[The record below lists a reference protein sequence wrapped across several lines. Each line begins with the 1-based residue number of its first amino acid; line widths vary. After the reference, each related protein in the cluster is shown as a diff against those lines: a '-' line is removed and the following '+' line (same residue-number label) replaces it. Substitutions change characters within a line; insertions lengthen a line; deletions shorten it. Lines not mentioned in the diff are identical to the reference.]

1 MEGGMNARR
10 LGLLATLVTM
20 GGAGWYV
27 FVYLYRW
34 EWNRALISGVIFL
47 AAEIGLIGTLALG
60 RLARIERR
68 LDEGD
73 VPASSPF
80 RSSGV
85 PSRSSRS
92 PVLSRS
98 SVSSRALRRVDADPA
113 VLARLRES
121 APPPREPF
129 AWLTKRPQELSVFV
143 PVLLGAGAV
152 LSGLAWVVERL
163 GRRLTG
169 PTQEHS
175 LARRLHAIALPPG
188 GFVGDHDDR
197 PDLFSP
203 LP

>member
-1 MEGGMNARR
+1 MEGSVSPRR
-10 LGLLATLVTM
+10 IGLLVTLVTM

-47 AAEIGLIGTLALG
+47 AAELGLIGTLVIG

-68 LDEGD
+68 LDEGALA
-73 VPASSPF
+73 PA
-80 RSSGV
+80 GG
-85 PSRSSRS
+85 PSQPR
-92 PVLSRS
+92 V
-98 SVSSRALRRVDADPA
+98 VRRMEAVGRIDPDPA

-121 APPPREPF
+121 APPPRQPF
-129 AWLTKRPQELSVFV
+129 AWLTKRPQEVSVFV

-163 GRRLTG
+163 ARRLTG
-169 PTQEHS
+169 PAVERN

-188 GFVGDHDDR
+188 GFVVGDDDR

-203 LP
+203 LT

>member
-1 MEGGMNARR
+1 MEGGMSARR

-47 AAEIGLIGTLALG
+47 AAEIVLIGTLVIG

-68 LDEGD
+68 LDEGG
-73 VPASSPF
+73 VPAP
-80 RSSGV
+80 SG
-85 PSRSSRS
+85 
-92 PVLSRS
+92 SRS
-98 SVSSRALRRVDADPA
+98 SVSVRSSVPARPSGPSSRALRRVEPDPA

-129 AWLTKRPQELSVFV
+129 AWLTKRPQEVSVFV

-152 LSGLAWVVERL
+152 LSGLAWVVERI

-169 PTQEHS
+169 PARENS

-203 LP
+203 LT

>member
-1 MEGGMNARR
+1 MEGGMSARR
-10 LGLLATLVTM
+10 LGLLATIVTM

-47 AAEIGLIGTLALG
+47 AAELGLIGTLVIG
-60 RLARIERR
+60 RLVRIERR
-68 LDEGD
+68 LDEGG
-73 VPASSPF
+73 VPAGPGSL
-80 RSSGV
+80 SG
-85 PSRSSRS
+85 P
-92 PVLSRS
+92 
-98 SVSSRALRRVDADPA
+98 SSRALRRVEPDPA

-129 AWLTKRPQELSVFV
+129 AWLTKRPQEVSVFV

-169 PTQEHS
+169 PALENN
-175 LARRLHAIALPPG
+175 LARRLHTIALPPG
-188 GFVGDHDDR
+188 GFVGGDDDR

>member
-1 MEGGMNARR
+1 MEGGMSARR

-47 AAEIGLIGTLALG
+47 AAEIGLMSTLVIG
-60 RLARIERR
+60 RLVRIERR
-68 LDEGD
+68 LDDGG
-73 VPASSPF
+73 VPAPLASS
-80 RSSGV
+80 RSSG
-85 PSRSSRS
+85 P
-92 PVLSRS
+92 
-98 SVSSRALRRVDADPA
+98 SSRALRRVEPDPA

-129 AWLTKRPQELSVFV
+129 AWLTRRPQEVSVFV

-169 PTQEHS
+169 PAQERN
-175 LARRLHAIALPPG
+175 LARRLHTIALPPG

-203 LP
+203 LT

>member
-1 MEGGMNARR
+1 MEGSMSARR
-10 LGLLATLVTM
+10 LGLLATLVTL

-47 AAEIGLIGTLALG
+47 AAEVGLMSTLVIG

-68 LDEGD
+68 LDEAPSPTSG
-73 VPASSPF
+73 AS
-80 RSSGV
+80 RT
-85 PSRSSRS
+85 
-92 PVLSRS
+92 
-98 SVSSRALRRVDADPA
+98 SRASGARSLRRIDPDPA
-113 VLARLRES
+113 VLARVRES

-129 AWLTKRPQELSVFV
+129 AWLTKRPQEISVFV

-152 LSGLAWVVERL
+152 LSALAWIVERL
-163 GRRLTG
+163 GRRFTG
-169 PTQEHS
+169 PALERN

-188 GFVGDHDDR
+188 GFVKSDDDP

>member
-1 MEGGMNARR
+1 MEGGMSPRR
-10 LGLLATLVTM
+10 IGLLVTLVTM

-47 AAEIGLIGTLALG
+47 AAELGLIGTLVIG

-68 LDEGD
+68 LDEGALSH
-73 VPASSPF
+73 ASL
-80 RSSGV
+80 
-85 PSRSSRS
+85 PSQ
-92 PVLSRS
+92 P
-98 SVSSRALRRVDADPA
+98 RAVRRMEAVGRIDPDPA

-129 AWLTKRPQELSVFV
+129 AWLTKRPQEVSVFV

-163 GRRLTG
+163 ARRLTG
-169 PTQEHS
+169 PAVERNI
-175 LARRLHAIALPPG
+175 ARRLHAIALPPG
-188 GFVGDHDDR
+188 GFVGGDDDR

-203 LP
+203 LT

>member
-1 MEGGMNARR
+1 
-10 LGLLATLVTM
+10 M

-47 AAEIGLIGTLALG
+47 AAELGLIGTLVIG
-60 RLARIERR
+60 RLVRIERR
-68 LDEGD
+68 LDEGG
-73 VPASSPF
+73 VPASGPPP
-80 RSSGV
+80 SS
-85 PSRSSRS
+85 
-92 PVLSRS
+92 L
-98 SVSSRALRRVDADPA
+98 SSRALRRVEPDPA

-129 AWLTKRPQELSVFV
+129 AWLTKRPQEVSVFV

-169 PTQEHS
+169 PTLENN
-175 LARRLHAIALPPG
+175 LARRLHTIALPPG
-188 GFVGDHDDR
+188 GFVGREDDR

>member
-1 MEGGMNARR
+1 MEGGMSARR

-73 VPASSPF
+73 VPAARPAA
-80 RSSGV
+80 
-85 PSRSSRS
+85 P
-92 PVLSRS
+92 
-98 SVSSRALRRVDADPA
+98 VSSRALRRVDPDPA

-129 AWLTKRPQELSVFV
+129 AWLTKRPQEVSVFV

-169 PTQEHS
+169 PAQENS

-188 GFVGDHDDR
+188 GFVGEHDDR

-203 LP
+203 LT

>member
-1 MEGGMNARR
+1 MEGGMSARR

-73 VPASSPF
+73 VPASPWVSSVSA
-80 RSSGV
+80 RSA
-85 PSRSSRS
+85 RS
-92 PVLSRS
+92 P
-98 SVSSRALRRVDADPA
+98 VSSRALRRVDPDPA

-129 AWLTKRPQELSVFV
+129 AWLTKRPQEVSVFV

-169 PTQEHS
+169 PAQENS

>member
-1 MEGGMNARR
+1 MEGGMSARR

-47 AAEIGLIGTLALG
+47 AAEIGLIGTLVIG
-60 RLARIERR
+60 RLVRIERR
-68 LDEGD
+68 LDEGG
-73 VPASSPF
+73 VPAPSGSWSSVSS
-80 RSSGV
+80 RSSG
-85 PSRSSRS
+85 P
-92 PVLSRS
+92 
-98 SVSSRALRRVDADPA
+98 SSRALRRVEPDPA

-129 AWLTKRPQELSVFV
+129 AWLTKRPQEVSVFV

-152 LSGLAWVVERL
+152 LSGLAWVVERI

-169 PTQEHS
+169 PAQENS
-175 LARRLHAIALPPG
+175 LARRLHAIAIPPG

-203 LP
+203 LT

>member
-1 MEGGMNARR
+1 MEGGMSARR
-10 LGLLATLVTM
+10 LGLLATIVTM

-47 AAEIGLIGTLALG
+47 AAELGLIGTLVIG
-60 RLARIERR
+60 RLVRIERR
-68 LDEGD
+68 LDEGG
-73 VPASSPF
+73 VPAGPGSP
-80 RSSGV
+80 SG
-85 PSRSSRS
+85 
-92 PVLSRS
+92 L
-98 SVSSRALRRVDADPA
+98 SSRALRRVEPDPA

-129 AWLTKRPQELSVFV
+129 AWLTKRPQEVSVFV

-169 PTQEHS
+169 PALENN
-175 LARRLHAIALPPG
+175 LARRLHTIALPPS
-188 GFVGDHDDR
+188 GFVGGDDDE

>member
-1 MEGGMNARR
+1 MEGSMSPRR
-10 LGLLATLVTM
+10 IGLLVTLVTM

-47 AAEIGLIGTLALG
+47 AAELGLIGTLVIG
-60 RLARIERR
+60 RLVRIERR
-68 LDEGD
+68 LDEGALS
-73 VPASSPF
+73 PAGGSSQP
-80 RSSGV
+80 RVVRRMETVG
-85 PSRSSRS
+85 
-92 PVLSRS
+92 
-98 SVSSRALRRVDADPA
+98 RVDPDPA

-129 AWLTKRPQELSVFV
+129 AWLTKRPQEVSVFV

-163 GRRLTG
+163 ARRLTG
-169 PTQEHS
+169 PAVERN

-188 GFVGDHDDR
+188 GFVGGDDDR

-203 LP
+203 LT

>member
-1 MEGGMNARR
+1 MEGSMSPRR
-10 LGLLATLVTM
+10 IGLLVTLVTM

-47 AAEIGLIGTLALG
+47 AAELGLIGMLVIG
-60 RLARIERR
+60 RLVRIERR
-68 LDEGD
+68 LDEGALS
-73 VPASSPF
+73 PAGGSSQP
-80 RSSGV
+80 RVVRRMETVG
-85 PSRSSRS
+85 
-92 PVLSRS
+92 
-98 SVSSRALRRVDADPA
+98 RVDPDPA

-129 AWLTKRPQELSVFV
+129 AWLTKRPQEVSVFV

-163 GRRLTG
+163 ARRLTG
-169 PTQEHS
+169 PAVERN

-188 GFVGDHDDR
+188 GFVGGDDDR

-203 LP
+203 LT

>member
-1 MEGGMNARR
+1 MEGSVSPRR
-10 LGLLATLVTM
+10 IGLLVTLVTM

-47 AAEIGLIGTLALG
+47 AAELALIGTLVIG

-68 LDEGD
+68 LDEGALS
-73 VPASSPF
+73 PAGLPSP
-80 RSSGV
+80 
-85 PSRSSRS
+85 P
-92 PVLSRS
+92 
-98 SVSSRALRRVDADPA
+98 RAMRRMEAVGRIEPDPA

-129 AWLTKRPQELSVFV
+129 AWLTKRPQEVSVFV
-143 PVLLGAGAV
+143 PILLGAGAV

-163 GRRLTG
+163 ARRLTG
-169 PTQEHS
+169 PAVERN

-188 GFVGDHDDR
+188 GFVGGDDDQ

-203 LP
+203 LT

>member
-1 MEGGMNARR
+1 MSARR
-10 LGLLATLVTM
+10 LGLLGTLVTM

-47 AAEIGLIGTLALG
+47 AAEIGLMSTLVIG

-68 LDEGD
+68 LDEGG
-73 VPASSPF
+73 VATTP
-80 RSSGV
+80 SG
-85 PSRSSRS
+85 P
-92 PVLSRS
+92 
-98 SVSSRALRRVDADPA
+98 SSRALRRVEPDPA

-129 AWLTKRPQELSVFV
+129 AWLTKRPQEVSVFV

-169 PTQEHS
+169 PTQERS
-175 LARRLHAIALPPG
+175 LARRLHVIALPPD

-203 LP
+203 LT

>member
-1 MEGGMNARR
+1 MEGGMSPRR
-10 LGLLATLVTM
+10 LGMLVTLVTM

-47 AAEIGLIGTLALG
+47 AAELGLIGTLVIG
-60 RLARIERR
+60 RLTRIERR
-68 LDEGD
+68 LDDEPGR
-73 VPASSPF
+73 PQRQAP
-80 RSSGV
+80 
-85 PSRSSRS
+85 
-92 PVLSRS
+92 
-98 SVSSRALRRVDADPA
+98 DPA
-113 VLARLRES
+113 VLARLHES

-129 AWLTKRPQELSVFV
+129 AWLTRRPDQVSVFV

-152 LSGLAWVVERL
+152 LSGLAWLVERL

-169 PTQEHS
+169 PAVERT

-188 GFVGDHDDR
+188 GFVGDDDG
-197 PDLFSP
+197 PDLYSP

>member
-1 MEGGMNARR
+1 MEGGVSARR
-10 LGLLATLVTM
+10 IGLLATIVTM

-47 AAEIGLIGTLALG
+47 AAELGLIGTLVIG
-60 RLARIERR
+60 RLARLERR
-68 LDEGD
+68 LDEGGAAGAAR
-73 VPASSPF
+73 PAATSS
-80 RSSGV
+80 S
-85 PSRSSRS
+85 
-92 PVLSRS
+92 
-98 SVSSRALRRVDADPA
+98 SSRALRRVEPDPA

-121 APPPREPF
+121 TPPPREPF
-129 AWLTKRPQELSVFV
+129 AWLTKRPQEVSVFV

-169 PTQEHS
+169 PALENN

-188 GFVGDHDDR
+188 GFVGRDDDR

>member
-1 MEGGMNARR
+1 MSPRR
-10 LGLLATLVTM
+10 LGLLVILVTM

-47 AAEIGLIGTLALG
+47 AAEIGLLGTLVMG

-68 LDEGD
+68 LDEG
-73 VPASSPF
+73 PASG
-80 RSSGV
+80 SGLLSGSV
-85 PSRSSRS
+85 PTG
-92 PVLSRS
+92 PP
-98 SVSSRALRRVDADPA
+98 ALRRIEPDPA

-129 AWLTKRPQELSVFV
+129 AWLTKRPQEVSVFV

-152 LSGLAWVVERL
+152 LSGLAWVVERV

-169 PTQEHS
+169 PAQERN
-175 LARRLHAIALPPG
+175 LARRLHAIALPPDGFLG
-188 GFVGDHDDR
+188 GDDDR

-203 LP
+203 MP